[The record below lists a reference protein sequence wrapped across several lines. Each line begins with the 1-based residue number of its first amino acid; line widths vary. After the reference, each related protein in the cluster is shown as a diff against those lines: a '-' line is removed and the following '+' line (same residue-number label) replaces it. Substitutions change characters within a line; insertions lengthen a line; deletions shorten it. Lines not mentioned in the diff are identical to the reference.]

1 MRTLFGF
8 LWAESPSAWWRQAPS
23 WVRAFYI
30 AGFALMWVVAL
41 SACSTAQ
48 PGIEVRTVEVPTP
61 VPCLPAN
68 QIPAEPD
75 TVADQLTG
83 NAAADLPIVA
93 ASALMLRAWG
103 REMHVALGACAGS

>member
-1 MRTLFGF
+1 MRL
-8 LWAESPSAWWRQAPS
+8 LIAISAMAL
-23 WVRAFYI
+23 
-30 AGFALMWVVAL
+30 AG
-41 SACSTAQ
+41 CQTTQ
-48 PGIEVRTVEVPTP
+48 PAVEVRTVEVSTP
-61 VPCLPAN
+61 VPCLPAD

-103 REMHVALGACAGS
+103 HELSAALDACADEQ